1 MKKLLMTALVAMSL
15 FGTAFAQVDEPE
27 ANPVLEKK
35 HELRLDAAEAL
46 LVPTL
51 EFNYEYVISKYSGA
65 GAALS
70 VNLSNDIDFEYGQKF
85 AFTPFYRQ
93 YFLNKKE
100 YGARGLFVEGMLQA
114 AAGESNIYYYEYD
127 DVNGTDL
134 SYSEEDNW
142 FNVGAGLAIGQKWV
156 SNNGFVFELSA
167 GGGRYFSGGDNV
179 PDAFFRGGVSVGY
192 RF

>member
-1 MKKLLMTALVAMSL
+1 MKKSLMTALVAISL
-15 FGTAFAQVDEPE
+15 FGTAFAQGDEPE

>member
-1 MKKLLMTALVAMSL
+1 MKKLLTTALIAICFLGVVN
-15 FGTAFAQVDEPE
+15 AQEDEFSE
-27 ANPVLEKK
+27 NPVLNRK
-35 HELRLDAAEAL
+35 HELRLDATEIL
-46 LVPTL
+46 IIPTL
-51 EFNYEYVISKYSGA
+51 EFNYEYVLSKYSGV
-65 GAALS
+65 GAAIS
-70 VNLSNDIDFEYGQKF
+70 VNLGDNDNYNYPQTF

-100 YGARGLFVEGMLQA
+100 YGARGLFVEGMMQV
-114 AAGESNIYYYEYD
+114 AAGVSNEYYYEYYPE
-127 DVNGTDL
+127 TDT
-134 SYSEEDNW
+134 YFDRVEEENW

-167 GGGRYFSGGDNV
+167 GGGRYFASGDNQ

>member
-1 MKKLLMTALVAMSL
+1 MKKLFMTALVALCFVGISN
-15 FGTAFAQVDEPE
+15 AQDENE
-27 ANPVLEKK
+27 TNPVLERK
-35 HELRLDAAEAL
+35 HELRLDALEAL
-46 LVPTL
+46 LIPTL

-65 GAALS
+65 GAAIS
-70 VNLSNDIDFEYGQKF
+70 INLNNDDDFEYGQKF

-100 YGARGLFVEGMLQA
+100 YGARGLFVEGMMQM
-114 AAGESNIYYYEYD
+114 AAGEYTDYFYDYDPVTNSSN
-127 DVNGTDL
+127 
-134 SYSEEDNW
+134 SYTESSDW

-167 GGGRYFSGGDNV
+167 GGGRYFSGGDNK
-179 PDAFFRGGVSVGY
+179 PEGFFRGGVSVGY